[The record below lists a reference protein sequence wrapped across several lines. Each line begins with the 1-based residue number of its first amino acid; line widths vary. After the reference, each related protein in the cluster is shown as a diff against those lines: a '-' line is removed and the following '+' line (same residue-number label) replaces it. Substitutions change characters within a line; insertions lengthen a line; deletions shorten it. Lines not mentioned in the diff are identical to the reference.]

1 MFNYQRLPWDEH
13 PPDAK
18 WASSQLLKTSIFA
31 CRHKWRQCFPIDFL
45 SNHQQP
51 KKRGVENPEWDISIC
66 AIVGLPLKKISFCHS
81 LPFQMRILIILGYTV
96 HYYTHGI
103 PHFRTNL
110 FAKLLHN

>member
-1 MFNYQRLPWDEH
+1 MRSGQAASCSRRPSSHAGTNGGNAFQLISCQII
-13 PPDAK
+13 
-18 WASSQLLKTSIFA
+18 SSQ
-31 CRHKWRQCFPIDFL
+31 
-45 SNHQQP
+45 
-51 KKRGVENPEWDISIC
+51 KKSGVENPEWDISIC